1 MDHEVA
7 AASLGGVDHSTAGCQ
22 TGAVTD
28 PALRGPAELVV
39 ELDRAA
45 AVPLP
50 AQLAAALRESIDA
63 ARLRPGESVPA
74 TRALAARLG
83 VARGVVVAAYEQLIA
98 EGYLHAE
105 HGRGTLVNPDLGAT
119 IQAVAR
125 AGIGGRSGSARITGS
140 TGSAEPPPPAPA
152 LVGAGSGRPADPHPE
167 RTPEPDTELDG
178 SAAAPRPPLA
188 PGTPL
193 TDATQRPAWRAA
205 WRAAVARADRRSPAL
220 GEPALR
226 REVAEH
232 LRLVRGTA
240 RPARDVIV
248 TAGAREGLGL
258 LLTALGTTRGHG
270 LVVGVEDPGFPSL
283 RSVAARHGARIVSL
297 PVDAEGLRTDR
308 LPEGLLDLVIVTPSH
323 QYPVGGSLPLP
334 RRRELLDWARRTGV
348 VVIEDDYDSELR
360 HAGGPLPALAALDDP
375 EAGSVVT
382 LGTFSS
388 TVTPAV
394 AAGFLLAPRNLRALL
409 EPVRQDLGSPVSAV
423 VQLALAD
430 YLATGELRR
439 NIARVRRRHAARRDL
454 ISECFAGVPRVRVRP
469 MSGGLHAV
477 LEFSGEAAARREA
490 RAVELASRETA
501 AFPAGL
507 GIAALGAYWQHHS
520 PDRTAGVVLG
530 MGGPDDTEFEAAL
543 DCLRRILRAD

>member
-1 MDHEVA
+1 M
-7 AASLGGVDHSTAGCQ
+7 
-22 TGAVTD
+22 TD
-28 PALRGPAELVV
+28 PALRGPAELVMQ
-39 ELDRAA
+39 LDRAA

-63 ARLRPGESVPA
+63 GRLRPGERVPA
-74 TRALAARLG
+74 TRALAGRLG

-105 HGRGTLVNPDLGAT
+105 HGRGTLVNPDLGTAAT
-119 IQAVAR
+119 IRAAAR
-125 AGIGGRSGSARITGS
+125 AGDGEAVGLADSGPSRAGAFDAGSAIDSSGGSRERVDTGAP
-140 TGSAEPPPPAPA
+140 SAR
-152 LVGAGSGRPADPHPE
+152 SADPHPNQDLE
-167 RTPEPDTELDG
+167 GAVP
-178 SAAAPRPPLA
+178 APRPPLA

-193 TDATQRPAWRAA
+193 TDATERPAWRAA

-226 REVAEH
+226 LEVAEH

-240 RPARDVIV
+240 RPAHDVIV

-334 RRRELLDWARRTGV
+334 RRRELLDWARRTGIV
-348 VVIEDDYDSELR
+348 VVEDDYDSELR

-375 EAGSVVT
+375 QTGSVVT

-394 AAGFLLAPRNLRALL
+394 GAGFLLAPRNLRALL

-430 YLATGELRR
+430 YLSTGELRR

-477 LEFSGEAAARREA
+477 LEFSGEGAALREA
-490 RAVELASRETA
+490 RAVELASRGSAEFA
-501 AFPAGL
+501 AGL
-507 GIAALGAYWQHHS
+507 GIAALGAYWQHHR
-520 PDRTAGVVLG
+520 PDRAAGVVLG
-530 MGGPDDTEFEAAL
+530 MGGPDDAEFEAAL
-543 DCLRRILRAD
+543 GQLGRILRSI